1 MTPRLFML
9 DSKGIVVPDNEARG
23 RDSRKVQSSA
33 SNQGFSLVRA
43 ELQFVFSHP
52 VLYVRISVTD
62 GEELTYRLI
71 SFVMAR

>member
-23 RDSRKVQSSA
+23 RDSRKVQSST

-52 VLYVRISVTD
+52 VYVRISVTD
-62 GEELTYRLI
+62 GEELTYPLI